1 MKLLLVGFWI
11 FQSFP
16 WSYLSIPI
24 SIPVFYTNYSFM
36 LNNKQLL
43 SATCYNNI
51 IAIEEINAKQKIVF
65 PNNSNQ
71 SYVFTIR
78 KDTESSQ

>member
-1 MKLLLVGFWI
+1 
-11 FQSFP
+11 
-16 WSYLSIPI
+16 
-24 SIPVFYTNYSFM
+24 M

-51 IAIEEINAKQKIVF
+51 IAIEEINAKQKIAF

>member
-1 MKLLLVGFWI
+1 
-11 FQSFP
+11 
-16 WSYLSIPI
+16 
-24 SIPVFYTNYSFM
+24 M

>member
-1 MKLLLVGFWI
+1 
-11 FQSFP
+11 
-16 WSYLSIPI
+16 
-24 SIPVFYTNYSFM
+24 M

-51 IAIEEINAKQKIVF
+51 IAMEEINAKLKIVF

-71 SYVFTIR
+71 SHVFTIR